1 MVHEFHVGE
10 MVGRYRLEK
19 RLATGGMGCVWQA
32 YDERLDRDVAIKLL
46 PQIQVVD
53 DASEERFYREARA
66 MGRLQHPRVIAVHDI
81 GSLNF
86 DNGEHVPFIVME
98 LVRGQG
104 LDSILKAGPLPARRA
119 AEIMLQVAKALVAA
133 HRAGVIHRDLKPSNI
148 MVTEEGYAK
157 VLDFGLARLLEGDF
171 HAAEAT
177 LTSPGMVLGSC
188 PYMAPEQATGQGVD
202 ARADLFSFGAV
213 FYEALSG
220 KRAFSG
226 ATPVVVLQSVVHCRF
241 APLGEDIPPELRSIV
256 ERCLVKEADD
266 RCPDAV
272 TLVDELQAFLRSEKS
287 DEWRSSESAGTAK
300 PRAFGGKWTVA
311 AVILAF
317 MLGLVLGFLLGK
329 AEAGR
334 PSTFFSPLSFSD
346 CPAVGPLTET
356 GRERDMLRV
365 HSAPHGSQGRYRT
378 RHCSR
383 PCADM
388 GGDFRRS
395 TFLVHPST

>member
-1 MVHEFHVGE
+1 MVHEFYVGE
-10 MVGRYRLEK
+10 MVGRYRLGK

-32 YDERLDRDVAIKLL
+32 HDERLDRDVAIKLL

-86 DNGEHVPFIVME
+86 DSGEHVPFIVME
-98 LVRGQG
+98 LVRGRG
-104 LDSILKAGPLPARRA
+104 LDSILKEGPLPARRA

-241 APLGEDIPPELRSIV
+241 APLAEVAEDIPPELRSIV
-256 ERCLVKEADD
+256 ERCLVREAEH
-266 RCPDAV
+266 RYQNAAA
-272 TLVDELQAFLRSEKS
+272 LVEDLQSFL
-287 DEWRSSESAGTAK
+287 DSESPAEGTRPQILSG
-300 PRAFGGKWTVA
+300 PRNLPRKWVVTV
-311 AVILAF
+311 VILAF
-317 MLGLVLGFLLGK
+317 MAGLVLGFLLG
-329 AEAGR
+329 EADTDSTLDVGR
-334 PSTFFSPLSFSD
+334 RSMF
-346 CPAVGPLTET
+346 
-356 GRERDMLRV
+356 
-365 HSAPHGSQGRYRT
+365 SAPATLAEYPAASISCPLQ
-378 RHCSR
+378 
-383 PCADM
+383 
-388 GGDFRRS
+388 
-395 TFLVHPST
+395 FLVGHLP